1 MTAEFDDG
9 YEAGKLG
16 ARQEDHDR
24 RLASIEA
31 KVDDQGRKIDSLLE
45 SMAIA
50 RGGYRAL
57 LGVGMISAT
66 VAGGATELVRW
77 ISHK

>member
-1 MTAEFDDG
+1 MADYEDG
-9 YEAGKLG
+9 FAAGKLG

-24 RLASIEA
+24 RLASMEA
-31 KVDDQGRKIDSLLE
+31 KLDAQGEKIDKLVE

-57 LGVGMISAT
+57 LGVGMISAS
-66 VAGGATELVRW
+66 VAAGATEIVRW
-77 ISHK
+77 LSHR

>member
-1 MTAEFDDG
+1 MAEFDDG
-9 YEAGKLG
+9 YQAGQLG
-16 ARQEDHDR
+16 ARQQEHDR

-31 KVDDQGRKIDSLLE
+31 KMDEQGRKIDKLVE

-57 LGVGMISAT
+57 LGVGMISAS
-66 VAGGATELVRW
+66 VAAGATEIVRW
-77 ISHK
+77 LSHR